1 MSESFTV
8 QVFCDKAPV
17 FEGEASVVLL
27 PTTEGQ
33 VGILAKHAPYFAQI
47 TAGNVVV
54 KNGNEVE
61 TIPVSDGYCSI
72 FDNILTVFDAA
83 KNYELDY
90 TKEDL
95 ELIAGNQQ

>member
-1 MSESFTV
+1 MSGSFTV
-8 QVFCDKAPV
+8 QVFSDKAPV
-17 FEGEASVVLL
+17 FEGEASMVLL

-33 VGILAKHAPYFAQI
+33 VGILANHIPYFAKI
-47 TAGNVVV
+47 TAGNVVI

-61 TIPVSDGYCSI
+61 TIPVSDGYCSV

-83 KNYELDY
+83 KSYKLDY
-90 TKEDL
+90 TEEDL